1 MTTPAEAVAKLRELI
16 EYRLPASGNPLGAIV
31 LSSEVATALLQLL
44 DAKKPLDESPPAGL

>member
-31 LSSEVATALLQLL
+31 LSREVATALLQLL